1 MTNENRYYKTPFA
14 ESGNKAEVP
23 DVSTGGAVG
32 YDTGFGPDYELP
44 QGSLN
49 RKRIERPEYNGV
61 LNGVTKNLKQWQ
73 EELYPTWIEDD
84 GTGVA
89 FSYPVGM
96 IVAHAA
102 QNWLSLE
109 AANQEE
115 PGAGNKWAIKVSNI
129 NELSITHDFENNTLM
144 ANSDLI
150 FPLKKKLATKSGVT
164 IGDNLQA
171 DYIVGSS
178 QLDADH
184 DILLSD
190 GKYANW
196 QPLAKN
202 QDTLKLYQDAPTD
215 AQIQSVIDNSA
226 HASKL
231 TILNGSTYTKNIQW
245 KGRRHETSDLPFLLN
260 SAPIVSGALNARMQV
275 VDGVLYVCEFA
286 NNKIGVFTLDDPR
299 SPLKVAEVATGNSP
313 RHVAVFGKV
322 MAVANR
328 ASNTVV
334 FYDIS
339 DLSAII
345 QVGSIATAAGPKMF
359 ELRGCSIYV
368 VCAEDRKLQKFTF
381 SLNNQEALT
390 GNSVG
395 GFVFNSQLIY
405 SVDTCIDPLCC
416 SVNEIGTIV
425 VSGSGANVY
434 LHGEVNGLVT
444 KISSFGGSGH
454 GFCEWISSE
463 RFLLSDWQN
472 SQVKCINATD
482 QRNPALLS
490 SVNVVNNPEQIT
502 VIGDRFYVPQLE
514 VGVTAH
520 LSAVDITDNLNM
532 FEYKQVP
539 LSVGAAGFTAYYQ
552 QGETGYLYVN
562 GHTAPFN
569 IDVVE
574 VVAGKFKDNTEDFTD
589 TIGARNAQITSLNAG
604 HNTMRHSFDSSIN
617 ASRTQDPLDHIVRMG
632 SVGTVYTYTMLDPA
646 TLPNKQITI
655 MNVGTVDINIA
666 NSFLGFSGTVSGPGA
681 ITLLATKFGSNNHWE
696 VLSSHGTIT

>member
-1 MTNENRYYKTPFA
+1 MALAPYIVTVITKQDAPFNVVPNAPIEIRSRLSNGTSGGLSLIYSDQAGASPITQAGATADSNGQFVFYA
-14 ESGNKAEVP
+14 EAS
-23 DVSTGGAVG
+23 
-32 YDTGFGPDYELP
+32 
-44 QGSLN
+44 
-49 RKRIERPEYNGV
+49 EYNAVYQSQTVPVDMG
-61 LNGVTKNLKQWQ
+61 LTPSTL
-73 EELYPTWIEDD
+73 PTALIND
-84 GTGVA
+84 
-89 FSYPVGM
+89 
-96 IVAHAA
+96 I
-102 QNWLSLE
+102 SL
-109 AANQEE
+109 
-115 PGAGNKWAIKVSNI
+115 
-129 NELSITHDFENNTLM
+129 TYDFENNTLM
-144 ANSDLI
+144 ANSALI

-231 TILNGSTYTKNIQW
+231 TILNASEYTEAVQW

-260 SAPIVSGALNARMQV
+260 SAPIASGALNARMQV
-275 VDGVLYVCEFA
+275 VDDVLYVCEFA
-286 NNKIGVFTLDDPR
+286 NNKIGVFTLEDPR
-299 SPLKVAEVATGNSP
+299 NPRKISEVSTGNSP
-313 RHVAVFGKV
+313 RHVAVFGKI
-322 MAVANR
+322 MAVCCR
-328 ASNTVV
+328 ASDNII

-339 DLSAII
+339 NLAAII
-345 QVGSIATAAGPKMF
+345 QVGSITTATGPKMF
-359 ELRGCSIYV
+359 ELRGCELYV
-368 VCAEDRKLQKFTF
+368 VCSEARRLQKYSF
-381 SLNNQEALT
+381 SLDNDEAVSGT
-390 GNSVG
+390 GVG
-395 GFVFNSQLIY
+395 GFIFNTQLIY
-405 SVDTCIDPLCC
+405 SVETCIDPLCC
-416 SVNEIGTIV
+416 SVNEIGKIV
-425 VSGSGANVY
+425 VSGAHPNVY
-434 LHGEVNGLVT
+434 VHGELNGSVT
-444 KISSFGGSGH
+444 SIKSYGGDDH
-454 GFCEWISSE
+454 GFCLWVSSDQ
-463 RFLLSDWQN
+463 FLLADWLN
-472 SQVKCINATD
+472 SRVIAIDATD
-482 QRNPALLS
+482 TQNPVILS
-490 SVNVVNNPEQIT
+490 SVTVVDNPEQIT

-514 VGVTAH
+514 VGVAAY
-520 LSAVDITDNLNM
+520 LSAVDMVDRNNM
-532 FEYKQVP
+532 YEYKRVP
-539 LSVGAAGFTAYYQ
+539 LSVTAAGFTAYHQ
-552 QGETGYLYVN
+552 AGETGYLYVN

-574 VVAGKFKDNTEDFTD
+574 VVAGRNKNNTENFTD

-681 ITLLATKFGSNNHWE
+681 ITLIATKFSSNNHWE
-696 VLSSHGTIT
+696 ILSSHGTIT